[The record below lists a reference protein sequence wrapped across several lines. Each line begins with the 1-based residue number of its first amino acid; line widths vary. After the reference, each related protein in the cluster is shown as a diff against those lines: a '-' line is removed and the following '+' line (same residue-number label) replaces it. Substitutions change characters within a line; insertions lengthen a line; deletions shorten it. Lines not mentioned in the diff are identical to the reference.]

1 MNMKTFLTDKNCKKT
16 FSEKSPKLKRLINE
30 ALNIINSM
38 GIPIED
44 KTPRGMEK
52 MAVAFMAVA
61 QVNKSNGWSKA
72 KDRNDGIA
80 LKSRD
85 VIDYMNSKLEEKMS
99 SGSYDDIRRKD
110 LKLMVLDGLV
120 SRSLPDSKRN
130 DPTRGYCLSPEYAEV
145 IRAFGTDDWN
155 NKLSYLL
162 RNKITLRD
170 VLSKKRDLRKIRVTL
185 PSGEKLAF
193 SPGEHHDL
201 QKKIIEQ
208 FLPIYG
214 YGAEILYVGDTA
226 DKFLFVNREAL
237 ESLSFFDLSH
247 GELPDII
254 AYSKSKNWLY
264 IIEAVHSSGPISP
277 TRHLEL
283 EQLTKNCK
291 ADRIYVTAFLDR
303 ATFRKFVAD
312 ISWETEVWIA
322 EDPEHL
328 IHFDGDKFLGPYDSS
343 IAKK

>member
-1 MNMKTFLTDKNCKKT
+1 MKTFLTDKNCKKT
-16 FSEKSPKLKRLINE
+16 FGNKSLKLKRLINE
-30 ALNIINSM
+30 ALNIISAM

-44 KTPRGMEK
+44 KAARSMEK
-52 MAVAFMAVA
+52 MAVAFIAVA
-61 QVNKSNGWSKA
+61 QVNKKTGWSNA
-72 KDRNDGIA
+72 KDRNDGIS

-85 VIDYMNSKLEEKMS
+85 IIDYMNNKLEENMS

-130 DPTRGYCLSPEYAEV
+130 DPTRGYCLSPEHADV
-145 IRAFGTDDWN
+145 IRAFGTDNWN
-155 NKLSYLL
+155 DKLSALL
-162 RNKITLRD
+162 HNKKTLRE
-170 VLSKKRDLRKIRVTL
+170 VLSKKRDLKKIRVIL
-185 PSGEKLAF
+185 PSGDKLTF

-201 QKKIIEQ
+201 QKQIIEK

-226 DKFLFVNREAL
+226 DKFLYINRDTL
-237 ESLSFFDLSH
+237 KSLSFFDLSH

-283 EQLTKNCK
+283 EKLTQDCK
-291 ADRIYVTAFLDR
+291 ADRIYITAFLNR

-322 EDPEHL
+322 EDSGHL